1 MPAYLLYMGILFSI
15 LPLENEINNLEELS
29 ISFSIVAKP
38 RFFVNADA
46 L

>member
-1 MPAYLLYMGILFSI
+1 MGILFSI

-29 ISFSIVAKP
+29 ISFSIVAKQ
-38 RFFVNADA
+38 RFFVNADT